1 MLTNL
6 HTLGVINGTVAGLK
20 ELKKLTQLRKLGVFG
35 INSRNHKEL
44 RDVVSGHGHLESL
57 SIWLDKDTQVID
69 PCLENDDFKPPEKLG
84 KLKLH
89 GHEQVDKLPD
99 WIRALIMLDL

>member
-1 MLTNL
+1 VLTNL
-6 HTLGVINGTVAGLK
+6 HTLGVINGSGRTQGAKKTHPVA
-20 ELKKLTQLRKLGVFG
+20 QARVSG

-89 GHEQVDKLPD
+89 GHEQVDKLTE
-99 WIRALIMLDL
+99 WMRALIMLDL